1 MFICDTSPAVVP
13 LQPLPPLRRKFVSQL
28 HKPLMVRAVFQEAAV
43 TIEYRH
49 HYVYILVPAFVHPL
63 DTPYGVVVSLVVQ
76 VYAVRTDMTS

>member
-1 MFICDTSPAVVP
+1 
-13 LQPLPPLRRKFVSQL
+13 
-28 HKPLMVRAVFQEAAV
+28 MVRAVFQEAAV